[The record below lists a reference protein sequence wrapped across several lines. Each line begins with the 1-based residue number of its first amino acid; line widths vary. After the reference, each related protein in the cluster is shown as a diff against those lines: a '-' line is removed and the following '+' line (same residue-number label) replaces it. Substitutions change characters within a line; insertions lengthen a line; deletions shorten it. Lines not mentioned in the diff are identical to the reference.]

1 MEDSCNA
8 AGLGRFTFHE
18 LRHTA
23 ASTWIAAGMD
33 LILVARQL
41 GHSDTRMVE
50 KHYGH
55 LCPDAAAARFRAIAP
70 KLGIMGTED
79 VSNLQIRTS

>member
-1 MEDSCNA
+1 MEDSCDA
-8 AGLGRFTFHE
+8 AGIAKFTFHE

-50 KHYGH
+50 RHYGH
-55 LCPDAAAARFRAIAP
+55 LCPDAAAARFRSIAP
-70 KLGIMGTED
+70 RLGLEGLEQVTT
-79 VSNLQIRTS
+79 LQIKTS